1 MKTLQVELP
10 DELARDV
17 ETVVTNGA
25 FRDTAEV
32 VCTALREFIST
43 RRFQLMEQQQLE
55 DVAWALRESAKR
67 K

>member
-32 VCTALREFIST
+32 VCAALREFITT
-43 RRFQLMEQQQLE
+43 RCFQLMEQQQLE